1 MKKVFSFFIVLTVI
15 FSLCIVSFAADVTV
29 NVNGGLTD
37 HTFAGYKIL
46 SGDYDS
52 VNQNLS
58 NVEWATGIKS
68 AEFLSAL
75 KADSQIGSHFADCND
90 AVAVAEVISSFT
102 DNSAEIRT
110 FAKIAYANVNTANSV
125 VISSATTN
133 LDYGYYLIVDTT
145 SVQGQDKAAN
155 ASLLQVVGE
164 DISINLKT
172 DKPFVEKKV
181 MENVKWTDNGGY
193 NDVADW
199 NIGDDVPFKV
209 ISSVP
214 DITYYDE
221 YTMIFH
227 DTLDAGFTL
236 NADTIS
242 VKIGTVTLVEDTDYT
257 VTQNGQSFDVQII
270 DLKGILGIETGDSI
284 VVDYT
289 ALLNTDAVIGLDG
302 NENVVYLEYS
312 NVPDSTGSTGETSL
326 TGNTPE
332 DKVIVFT
339 YGTEI
344 TKVDGADDS
353 ITLKGAEFVLKNS
366 DGSQYAIVENGL
378 FAGWTTDKAKATK
391 LITGDDGMIVVKGL
405 DDSTYL
411 LEEVAAPAGYN
422 AIIGDKAIT
431 IKATTENGDSWDGVP
446 SNALKGVAGDADAD
460 ALVEVQVVNNKGA
473 VLPETGGTGT
483 VIFITVGFI
492 LAMIAVVFLVT
503 RKKMSVYED

>member
-1 MKKVFSFFIVLTVI
+1 MKKVFSLFVVLTVV
-15 FSLCIVSFAADVTV
+15 FSLCISSFAADVTV
-29 NVNGGLTD
+29 NVVGGLTD
-37 HTFAGYKIL
+37 HSFSGYMIL

-52 VNQNLS
+52 VSQSLS
-58 NVEWATGIKS
+58 NVEWGAGIKS
-68 AEFLSAL
+68 ADFLSAL
-75 KADSQIGSHFADCND
+75 KADSQIGSYFTDCED
-90 AVAVAEVISSFT
+90 AAAVAEEISSFS
-102 DNSAEIRT
+102 DNSAEARA
-110 FAKIAYANVNTANSV
+110 FAKIAYANINTANFV

-133 LDYGYYLIVDTT
+133 LDNGYYLVVDSTD
-145 SVQGQDKAAN
+145 VQGQDKAAN
-155 ASLLQVVGE
+155 ASLLQVVG
-164 DISINLKT
+164 DNIDINLKT

-181 MENVKWTDNGGY
+181 MENIKWEDNDGY

-199 NIGDDVPFKV
+199 NIGDDVPFRV
-209 ISSVP
+209 ISNVP
-214 DITYYDE
+214 DFTYYDE

-236 NADTIS
+236 NLNSIS
-242 VKIGTVTLVEDTDYT
+242 VKIGDITLVEDVDYT
-257 VTQNGQSFDVQII
+257 VSQDGQGFDVQII
-270 DLKGILGIETGDSI
+270 DLKVISGIEIGDAI

-289 ALLNTDAVIGLDG
+289 ALLNTDAVIGLEG

-312 NVPDSTGSTGETSL
+312 NFPDSAGNTGNTSL

>member
-1 MKKVFSFFIVLTVI
+1 MKKVFSFFVVLTVV
-15 FSLCIVSFAADVTV
+15 FSLCISSFAADVTV
-29 NVNGGLTD
+29 NIVGGLTD
-37 HTFAGYKIL
+37 HSFSGYMIL

-52 VNQNLS
+52 VSQSLS
-58 NVEWATGIKS
+58 NVEWGAGIKS
-68 AEFLSAL
+68 ADFLSAL
-75 KADSQIGSHFADCND
+75 KADSQIGSYFTDCED
-90 AVAVAEVISSFT
+90 AAAVAEEISSFS
-102 DNSAEIRT
+102 DNSAEARA
-110 FAKIAYANVNTANSV
+110 FAKIAYANINTANFV

-133 LDYGYYLIVDTT
+133 LDNGYYLVVDSTD
-145 SVQGQDKAAN
+145 VQGQDKAAN
-155 ASLLQVVGE
+155 ASLLQVVG
-164 DISINLKT
+164 DNIDINLKT

-312 NVPDSTGSTGETSL
+312 NVPDSTSTGETSL

-422 AIIGDKAIT
+422 AIVGDKT
-431 IKATTENGDSWDGVP
+431 IRIQATTENGDSWDGVA
-446 SNALKGVAGDADAD
+446 SNALKGVSGDSDAD
-460 ALVEVQVVNNKGA
+460 ALVEVQVINNKGA
-473 VLPETGGTGT
+473 ILPETGGTGK

-492 LAMIAVVFLVT
+492 LAMLAVVFLVT